1 MQTRASI
8 PIAGWAGCGPARSAV
23 RMPWAKSASRAASG
37 AVRPRMLAVR
47 TRVELAELDAVG
59 ERAQVD
65 VVDQHRPPE
74 PDAQRVDDLLERD
87 PSRSSQTTSPWRIV
101 SSVTTRGSTKCSR

>member
-1 MQTRASI
+1 
-8 PIAGWAGCGPARSAV
+8 
-23 RMPWAKSASRAASG
+23 MPWPNSASRAASG

-65 VVDQHRPPE
+65 VVDQHGPAE
-74 PDAQRVDDLLERD
+74 PDAQRVDDLLQPASTPD
-87 PSRSSQTTSPWRIV
+87 HDSTTSPWRIV
-101 SSVTTRGSTKCSR
+101 SSVTTRGSTNCRR